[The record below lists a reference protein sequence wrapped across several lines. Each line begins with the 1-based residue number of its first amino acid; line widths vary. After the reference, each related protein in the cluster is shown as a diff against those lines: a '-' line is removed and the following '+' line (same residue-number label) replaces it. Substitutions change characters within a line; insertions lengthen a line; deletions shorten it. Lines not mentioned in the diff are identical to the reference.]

1 MLLLECLN
9 GATFSMD
16 ERGERLCDY
25 LQWIDLY
32 RKFFQ
37 KEQTITSMSAI
48 DIGELQTKSYD
59 YHTNEVINGSRW
71 PNGAFK
77 KIKISL
83 PILTTQQSK

>member
-1 MLLLECLN
+1 MVRLFRWMNEENACVITYNAL
-9 GATFSMD
+9 TFTV
-16 ERGERLCDY
+16 R
-25 LQWIDLY
+25 
-32 RKFFQ
+32 FPQ